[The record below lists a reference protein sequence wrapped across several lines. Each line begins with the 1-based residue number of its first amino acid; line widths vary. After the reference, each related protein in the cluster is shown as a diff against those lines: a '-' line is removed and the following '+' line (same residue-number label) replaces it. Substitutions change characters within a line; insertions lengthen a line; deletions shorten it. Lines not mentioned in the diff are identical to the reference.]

1 MKCSLKLPSSG
12 GCSLHSQLVEGQR
25 GSGGGRQCGGLRY
38 GRDQQKPGA
47 ETLLI
52 DLLLPKVWQWIR
64 HRAALEEGGFVT
76 TNLVRKLVAEVVVE
90 LGGLK
95 EVTKPVIMLIFPPS
109 GSESWDSA
117 DGGGHL
123 STLSRVLDNFA
134 Q

>member
-1 MKCSLKLPSSG
+1 M
-12 GCSLHSQLVEGQR
+12 
-25 GSGGGRQCGGLRY
+25 
-38 GRDQQKPGA
+38 
-47 ETLLI
+47 
-52 DLLLPKVWQWIR
+52 WQWIR

-76 TNLVRKLVAEVVVE
+76 TNLVRKLVAEVVAE

-95 EVTKPVIMLIFPPS
+95 EVSKPVIRLIFTSYPAHFFPA
-109 GSESWDSA
+109 GPKSWDSA